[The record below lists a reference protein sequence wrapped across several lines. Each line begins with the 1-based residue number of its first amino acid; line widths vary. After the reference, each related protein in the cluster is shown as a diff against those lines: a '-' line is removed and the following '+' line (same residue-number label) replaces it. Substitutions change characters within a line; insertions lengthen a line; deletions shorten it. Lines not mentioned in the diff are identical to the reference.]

1 MKETIIFHCKNKLNR
16 HTWCQNDHQGQAQ
29 MIIDHLWPF
38 GNFCGRRPPPKVTP
52 PLKSHL
58 IRIIK
63 DLSIAS
69 NYFSFTHNIAQT
81 YGSYIYNRRHHSLN
95 FRSLLNYLC
104 TSSRVKIVRP
114 GANDLLRHLTL
125 SVFAQNDRACPC
137 RRKWYFFMGYSLH
150 FFENMKIKHFI
161 IYLKFNLWGD
171 QN

>member
-1 MKETIIFHCKNKLNR
+1 MKNELRYHIWSQNNR
-16 HTWCQNDHQGQAQ
+16 WNQAQ
-29 MIIDHLWPF
+29 LIIDHLWPF
-38 GNFCGRRPPPKVTP
+38 DDFCGRRPPPKVTP

-81 YGSYIYNRRHHSLN
+81 YSSYIYNRRHHSLN

-114 GANDLLRHLTL
+114 GRTISYGIWHFQFLPKMTEPA
-125 SVFAQNDRACPC
+125 RADGSDISSWGTRCT
-137 RRKWYFFMGYSLH
+137 FS
-150 FFENMKIKHFI
+150 KIWKLNI
-161 IYLKFNLWGD
+161 L
-171 QN
+171 